1 MEIALDIAKIVALV
15 AVACL
20 CVYLILVLIRV
31 KAGISAIETAVKDVA
46 THAIPVLDN
55 VEYITAK
62 AGSITETVEEQMD
75 VVKESVHTL
84 KSMTDTIAEFERD
97 IQSRVEGPIRE
108 TASMVRA
115 VSKGVKTFVERIR
128 S

>member
-1 MEIALDIAKIVALV
+1 MEIALDIAKIAALV
-15 AVACL
+15 AVAAL
-20 CVYLILVLIRV
+20 CAYLIVVLIRV
-31 KAGISAIETAVKDVA
+31 KRGLASIETAVKDVA

-75 VVKESVHTL
+75 VVKQSVNTL
-84 KSMTDTIAEFERD
+84 KSMTDTIAQFERD

-108 TASMVRA
+108 TASVVRA